1 MTLSSVPPTDLD
13 KSYFGKTIENVERL
27 VRDAELLIE
36 HERDRSAIMLGIF
49 AIEEMGK
56 ALITLWGV
64 KNKASKRPYPT
75 HVEKQSATFALL
87 AALEVCAM
95 KRKKLAKI
103 LAKGPPNFNTMGPM
117 NEQFAFARS
126 GFFDDFR
133 MAVTY
138 ADRDPKLKLEEN
150 EVEVGSSLATELLDW
165 LQLAKRGVRNV
176 QAMDLASTIYEND
189 LGRL

>member
-1 MTLSSVPPTDLD
+1 MTLSTTPPSDGD
-13 KSYFGKTIENVERL
+13 KAYFAKTMENVDRL
-27 VRDAELLIE
+27 VKDAELLIK
-36 HERDRSAIMLGIF
+36 HDRDRSAIMLAIF
-49 AIEEMGK
+49 ALEEMGK

-87 AALEVCAM
+87 AALEVCAI

-117 NEQFAFARS
+117 NEQFAFART

-138 ADRDPKLKLEEN
+138 ADRDPKLKIEEN
-150 EVEVGSSLATELLDW
+150 EVEVGSPAAEEFLRW
-165 LQLAKRGVRNV
+165 LRLAKRGVLNV
-176 QAMDLASTIYEND
+176 KAMDLASTIYEND